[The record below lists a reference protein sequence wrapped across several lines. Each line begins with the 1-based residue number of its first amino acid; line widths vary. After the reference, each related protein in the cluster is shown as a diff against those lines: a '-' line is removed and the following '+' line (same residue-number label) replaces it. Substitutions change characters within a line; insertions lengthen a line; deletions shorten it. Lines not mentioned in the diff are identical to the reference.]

1 MLPSTITLWV
11 ATSFSLMGKPHPEC
25 LSESLLHILYC
36 LKTSKI
42 LRENIFKKIMYAFE
56 VTYFKNSVLYFKEN
70 NVGHWDYKVDV
81 RVLNKSHSRCTWT
94 KTASMSRILVYLQNA
109 TCLKPNPNSLHFS
122 PLPNDHYTTL
132 SVKKTDHFACY
143 AFYFIPKPFSI
154 FCFSSYLGAP
164 HAIV

>member
-109 TCLKPNPNSLHFS
+109 TCLKPNPNSLPFQSFTKWSLHHS
-122 PLPNDHYTTL
+122 I
-132 SVKKTDHFACY
+132 SKKDRSLCLLCFL
-143 AFYFIPKPFSI
+143 FYSKTI
-154 FCFSSYLGAP
+154 
-164 HAIV
+164 